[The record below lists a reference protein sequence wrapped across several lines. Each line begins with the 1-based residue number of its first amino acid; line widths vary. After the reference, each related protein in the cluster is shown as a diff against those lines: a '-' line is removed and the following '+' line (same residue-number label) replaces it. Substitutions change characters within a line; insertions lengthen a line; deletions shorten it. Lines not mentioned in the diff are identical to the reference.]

1 MMDEEQEES
10 HHQQNDTNGSSSA
23 SKSGKISNVTIV
35 DGNNNNNNDD
45 DDDDNSKI
53 SNVND
58 APIPALSRST
68 TIKNP
73 TVATADAV
81 VGGGGGSGKNK
92 KNAQATVYVWDY
104 EQLKESLQNERSISN
119 ALVAYFSHDL
129 RVKLVNAGVSMIELD
144 NKMYNAVSN
153 CTITTTTTT
162 PIPNTGSTGVDIA
175 MKSAIRRFSSSGNV
189 KNPTTTEATLPKSG
203 LQPSSK
209 ESLASKKATPA
220 ATATTKIEGGE
231 SKQ

>member
-1 MMDEEQEES
+1 MMDDEQEES
-10 HHQQNDTNGSSSA
+10 HHQQNDTNVSSNNNSGSA
-23 SKSGKISNVTIV
+23 NKGSKNFNAAIV
-35 DGNNNNNNDD
+35 DTNANDNN
-45 DDDDNSKI
+45 NSKI
-53 SNVND
+53 SNVED
-58 APIPALSRST
+58 APAPTLSRTT

-81 VGGGGGSGKNK
+81 VGGGGGSGK
-92 KNAQATVYVWDY
+92 KNAPATVYVWDY

-153 CTITTTTTT
+153 CATTTTTTT
-162 PIPNTGSTGVDIA
+162 PIPNTGYTGVDIA